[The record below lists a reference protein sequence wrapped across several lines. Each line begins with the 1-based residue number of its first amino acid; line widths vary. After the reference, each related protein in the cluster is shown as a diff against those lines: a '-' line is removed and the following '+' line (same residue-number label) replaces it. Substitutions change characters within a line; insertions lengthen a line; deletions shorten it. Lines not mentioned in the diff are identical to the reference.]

1 MSIQQIKDMLA
12 KNKTR
17 SQAEA
22 GRMALPV
29 GMKERREKSKKN
41 SFKEFNFN
49 LLKTKD
55 KRQKKTNAVM
65 LIVMVKKKG
74 GLRLTFKVKK
84 GVARDLWISPLPCM
98 GTPSMDLC
106 TYSSILLHVDVGE
119 NSRIR

>member
-49 LLKTKD
+49 L
-55 KRQKKTNAVM
+55 
-65 LIVMVKKKG
+65 
-74 GLRLTFKVKK
+74 
-84 GVARDLWISPLPCM
+84 
-98 GTPSMDLC
+98 
-106 TYSSILLHVDVGE
+106 
-119 NSRIR
+119 

>member
-41 SFKEFNFN
+41 SFKEFDFN

-55 KRQKKTNAVM
+55 KRQKKTNAGM
-65 LIVMVKKKG
+65 LILMVKKKG
-74 GLRLTFKVKK
+74 GGGL
-84 GVARDLWISPLPCM
+84 G
-98 GTPSMDLC
+98 
-106 TYSSILLHVDVGE
+106 
-119 NSRIR
+119 